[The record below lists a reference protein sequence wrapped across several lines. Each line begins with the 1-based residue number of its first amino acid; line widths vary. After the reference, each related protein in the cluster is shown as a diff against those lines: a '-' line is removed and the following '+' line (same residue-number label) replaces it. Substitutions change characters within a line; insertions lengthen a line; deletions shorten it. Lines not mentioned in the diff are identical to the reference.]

1 MASVYTSSAF
11 TFKIDGAIST
21 ASSLKWVAPCAG
33 RIKAVY
39 GAVGT
44 APVGADMLVDIH
56 KDGTTIFTTQ
66 SNRLTIEDGEST
78 GSATVT
84 AAEIMDFAAGTVF
97 ELDVDQVGSGTA
109 GSDLAVT
116 IAFDGDPTPTY

>member
-1 MASVYTSSAF
+1 MAIYTSSAF

-21 ASSLKWVAPCAG
+21 SSALKWVAPCAG
-33 RIKAVY
+33 RIRSVY

-44 APVGADMLVDIH
+44 APTGADMLVDIH
-56 KDGTTIFTTQ
+56 KGGTTIFTTQ

-78 GSATVT
+78 GSATVA
-84 AAEIMDFAAGTVF
+84 AAEIMDFTAGTVF
-97 ELDVDQVGSGTA
+97 EIDVDQVGSGVA